1 MTVTFR
7 DDAGILNRQEIQ
19 SAAGRYPFNLRVV
32 TNSSAA
38 NRQGFEA
45 LAVREIE
52 GQSPNTMV
60 VAIDPVHRYVAV
72 RYGKGLNISTDKWT
86 LIGGAGNAEF
96 KTGNWTTGV
105 LKIADTARQQTNAVV
120 IQSPVETRDPI
131 TTTTTTVV
139 QTPPVYHHNDNSS
152 HTGWWVLFGLVAAVA
167 VVVYFWRR
175 NRKKEET
182 QQRLLTELS
191 EEVAEKRSLNRE
203 VDDWQ
208 RRLEG
213 SVTKRTSLSSPR
225 SQERSEP
232 VRSRPVY
239 LDPPTP
245 RYVPP
250 PTYIA
255 PSPVV
260 VTQASHSDGLLTG
273 MMLGEMM
280 HNHHDRHVT
289 HVIEREPEYH
299 HQRNDSGGTVSSW
312 ESEPVRNDGGG
323 TVASF
328 EAPDPPS
335 SRNTYTAPSYDAPS
349 YDSPSYDSGS
359 SDAGGTVS
367 DF

>member
-32 TNSSAA
+32 TNSSAP
-38 NRQGFEA
+38 NRQGFET

-52 GQSPNTMV
+52 NQSPNTIV
-60 VAIDPVHRYVAV
+60 VAVDPVHRYVAV
-72 RYGKGLNISTDKWT
+72 RYGKGVNISTDKWS
-86 LIGGAGNAEF
+86 LIGGAGNTEF
-96 KTGNWTTGV
+96 KAGNWTAGV
-105 LKIADTARQQTNAVV
+105 LRIADTARQQTSAIVV
-120 IQSPVETRDPI
+120 QSPAAETRNPV
-131 TTTTTTVV
+131 TTTTTVV
-139 QTPPVYHHNDNSS
+139 QTPVYHHNDN
-152 HTGWWVLFGLVAAVA
+152 HAGWWVLAGLIAVVA
-167 VVVYFWRR
+167 VIIYFWRR
-175 NRKKEET
+175 NRKKEEV

-213 SVTKRTSLSSPR
+213 SVTKRASLTTPR

-239 LDPPTP
+239 VDPTP

-250 PTYIA
+250 PTYYT
-255 PSPVV
+255 PPVV
-260 VTQASHSDGLLTG
+260 VTQPSHSDGLLTG

-289 HVIEREPEYH
+289 HVVEREVIREPEYH
-299 HQRNDSGGTVSSW
+299 HHNDNGGTVSSW
-312 ESEPVRNDGGG
+312 ESEPARNDDGG
-323 TVASF
+323 TVTSF
-328 EAPDPPS
+328 EVPDPPS
-335 SRNTYTAPSYDAPS
+335 SRQTYTTSYDSPSYDT
-349 YDSPSYDSGS
+349 PSYDSGS
-359 SDAGGTVS
+359 SDAGGTMS